1 MSNRR
6 TLMAAAAIVLAAV
19 AGIGVYVYASNAD
32 SRAQENAQF
41 VDAFVA
47 SSDIAKGTTGQEA
60 LQAGLITTEK
70 VARSSVPPS
79 VIASEDD
86 LIDKVAASRIDTK
99 QFITAQSFVASGD
112 GTGGVFSNAL
122 ERNFVAVT
130 VNMDV
135 ERGVA
140 NQIEPGDHV
149 DIAQTLLGAEGTDPT
164 TSYLLRNVKVLAV
177 GVAITPQQPAAPTV
191 DATSGETTPAVQS
204 GLLTFEVSSE
214 NALLVIQANT
224 GQGRPYLVLLPPQLG
239 SSSGGTAAPASGTR

>member
-47 SSDIAKGTTGQEA
+47 SSDIAKGTTGEEA
-60 LQAGLITTEK
+60 VQAGLITKEK
-70 VARSSVPPS
+70 VARSSVPAS
-79 VIASEDD
+79 VIVSEND
-86 LIDKVAASRIDTK
+86 LANKVAASRIDTK
-99 QFITAQSFVASGD
+99 QFITAQSFVSAGE
-112 GTGGVFSNAL
+112 GIGGVFANAL
-122 ERNFVAVT
+122 AQNLVAVT

-149 DIAQTLLGAEGTDPT
+149 DVAQTIAGIEGAEST
-164 TSYLLRNVKVLAV
+164 TGYLLRNVKVLAV
-177 GVAITPQQPAAPTV
+177 GVATVPQQAVATA
-191 DATSGETTPAVQS
+191 DATTPATPVVQS

-214 NALLVIQANT
+214 DALLVIQANT
-224 GQGRPYLVLLPPQLG
+224 GQGKPYLVLLPPKLG